1 MSENGA
7 TSRYGPLRTTR
18 LELVDGSGQVRAF
31 LGTDKEQDTALV
43 FLDDQKRERIVFG
56 VWASSYTPKMLIEGR
71 DGNDRVALYLSRVDD
86 RPMILLGDHERTRV
100 HGGFFENDAPG
111 PKDEDW
117 GIRFYEP
124 HNQGTFATL
133 GMRRDWNDDKMTGFV
148 YVKGKDDQRW
158 SQPGR

>member
-1 MSENGA
+1 
-7 TSRYGPLRTTR
+7 
-18 LELVDGSGQVRAF
+18 
-31 LGTDKEQDTALV
+31 
-43 FLDDQKRERIVFG
+43 
-56 VWASSYTPKMLIEGR
+56 
-71 DGNDRVALYLSRVDD
+71 
-86 RPMILLGDHERTRV
+86 MILLGDHERTRV